1 MALSSPRFRWSN
13 RLQQVELNNPP
24 MRHGEKGQAVRLI
37 QQCMIDLSINPMTN
51 SIKRYGSPDGIYGR
65 ETKVAVDSYQT
76 SKRLSSDGVVGQNT
90 MRALDVDLPN
100 GGAHLPPLPTQTRYV
115 VPGLVA
121 ARDQLQLGHTNLCW
135 AYTYAMMISWKRQ
148 QSVDARQLIANVG
161 TRWLSRFDGNQIL
174 LWVDTLAPKSCKP
187 IF

>member
-51 SIKRYGSPDGIYGR
+51 SIKRCGSPDGIYGR

-100 GGAHLPPLPTQTRYV
+100 GGGSFASTSYSNQVCGSWVSGCTR
-115 VPGLVA
+115 
-121 ARDQLQLGHTNLCW
+121 
-135 AYTYAMMISWKRQ
+135 
-148 QSVDARQLIANVG
+148 SVTAW
-161 TRWLSRFDGNQIL
+161 TH
-174 LWVDTLAPKSCKP
+174 
-187 IF
+187 

>member
-1 MALSSPRFRWSN
+1 M
-13 RLQQVELNNPP
+13 
-24 MRHGEKGQAVRLI
+24 
-37 QQCMIDLSINPMTN
+37 
-51 SIKRYGSPDGIYGR
+51 
-65 ETKVAVDSYQT
+65 
-76 SKRLSSDGVVGQNT
+76 
-90 MRALDVDLPN
+90 
-100 GGAHLPPLPTQTRYV
+100 

-174 LWVDTLAPKSCKP
+174 LWVDTLAFFRAAGMRVEPLMSFP
-187 IF
+187 ISDWVEMLKTYGPLVIDGLNNSLGGGHVRMLYGVQGEGDPQATTMLILDPWNGTDYGESYEKFIAKYGGAAVQGRTAQIAHF